1 MVIDSNSKLHYDE
14 DKKYLES
21 FEKIGSICRLSIT
34 LDDEVDLNLTDDLT
48 DDLSADLTAVLT
60 ADLTDDLD
68 ELNNCSHNV
77 SFLQSMV
84 QDDEIPKKFL
94 ESITDKSIALSMK
107 FSHRKHITQIINKF
121 IKF

>member
-1 MVIDSNSKLHYDE
+1 MAQRFQKKGSGSLCPASTKDGSEGKVCPECAHNERRTKL
-14 DKKYLES
+14 S
-21 FEKIGSICRLSIT
+21 MM
-34 LDDEVDLNLTDDLT
+34 
-48 DDLSADLTAVLT
+48 
-60 ADLTDDLD
+60 D